1 MYNRYI
7 PGPEEYAPIPE
18 EHPPRAAKQPL
29 IPEKLA
35 GFLEKWKGEKP
46 DSGDILLLL
55 IVLLLWHEE
64 GDRDLLIA
72 LGAALLLGDQGL

>member
-18 EHPPRAAKQPL
+18 EHPPRAVKRSL
-29 IPEKLA
+29 IPEKLV
-35 GFLEKWKGEKP
+35 GLLEKWKGEKP
-46 DSGDILLLL
+46 DSGDILLIL

-72 LGAALLLGDQGL
+72 LGAALLLGDQGV